1 MKPVKICPNC
11 GYSGPVP
18 FQDCPDCGIV
28 VEKYLH
34 MRQPVAGHHEPL
46 RPVESPPDDSDAGWV
61 PDWLIDLPG
70 ETGRAGVVARG
81 AFLAVLGLWGLSL
94 ILSPPASNEAGSSFL
109 HLINL
114 PFHEAGHVIFSPL
127 GKFVASLGGTLGQL
141 LIPAVCGAVLVWKNG
156 DPFGGAVG
164 LWWLGENFVDI
175 APYINDA
182 RAGTLPL
189 LGGNTGRTAPYGFHD
204 WEYLLN
210 ETGLLRYDQTIAHG
224 SHWFGALLMTLAMIW
239 GGVALYRRYSL
250 LAAPES
256 E

>member
-1 MKPVKICPNC
+1 MKPVTLCPNC
-11 GYSGPVP
+11 GYAGPIP

-28 VEKYLH
+28 VEKYLQ
-34 MRQPVAGHHEPL
+34 MRQPAAGYHPPL
-46 RPVESPPDDSDAGWV
+46 RPVVSLPENSETGWV
-61 PDWLIDLPG
+61 TDRLFDLPG
-70 ETGRAGVVARG
+70 ETGRAGVVVRG
-81 AFLAVLGLWGLSL
+81 AFLAFLGLWGLSL
-94 ILSPPASNEAGSSFL
+94 VLSPPASNQAGSSFL

-141 LIPAVCGAVLVWKNG
+141 LIPLLCAVVLVWKNE
-156 DPFGGAVG
+156 DAFGGAVG

-210 ETGLLRYDQTIAHG
+210 ETGLLRYDQAIARA
-224 SHWFGALLMTLAMIW
+224 SHWLGALLMILAMIW
-239 GGVALYRRYSL
+239 GGVVLYRRYTL
-250 LAAPES
+250 LTALEAD
-256 E
+256 